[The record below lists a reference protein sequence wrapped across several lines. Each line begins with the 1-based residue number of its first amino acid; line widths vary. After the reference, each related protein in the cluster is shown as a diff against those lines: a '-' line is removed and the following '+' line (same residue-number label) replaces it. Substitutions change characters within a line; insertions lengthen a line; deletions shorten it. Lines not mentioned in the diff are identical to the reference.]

1 MAFNFL
7 VLASIGYIEIF
18 VAIFFFFVL
27 VFEGKGDFGWKWPF
41 FGEFPSLLFHINT
54 IHQSLTI
61 LFSRIGATALVKGPC
76 FANMD
81 ILGTV
86 DPKNVHYIMSANFQN
101 FQKGPEF
108 KKIFDVLGDGI
119 FNADF
124 DLWKNQRK
132 IAKTL
137 ITHHTFHNFL
147 VKTSCDM
154 VKNGLVPVLEF
165 MAKEGRVFD
174 LQDVFQRFTFDT
186 TCILVTGFDPGS
198 LSIDLNNIAFM
209 KAMNDA
215 GEVMVIRNLLPQCV
229 WKLQKWLGIGPEKK
243 LRDAREVIDRVIGKY
258 ISMKCDELRAKGEK
272 MNENEE
278 EEGVDLLASYIAN
291 DDGEIKTGLMF
302 DDKFLRDTILN
313 FMIAGRDTTS
323 SGLTWFIWLVVTHP
337 EIEKKIR
344 EELKAIISLGEE
356 GEKQRLF
363 KGGELKNA
371 IYLHAALCESLRL
384 YPPVPFQLKTPQEPD
399 VLPSGHRV
407 HPKMRVMV
415 ILYAMGRME
424 SVWGKDALEFKPER
438 WISERGTV
446 KHEPSYKFFSFNAG
460 PRICL
465 GKEVAF
471 TQMKAVAAAIIHNFH
486 VEMVKGHEVCPN
498 VSVILYMKH
507 GFKVRIRNRW
517 T

>member
-1 MAFNFL
+1 
-7 VLASIGYIEIF
+7 
-18 VAIFFFFVL
+18 
-27 VFEGKGDFGWKWPF
+27 
-41 FGEFPSLLFHINT
+41 
-54 IHQSLTI
+54 
-61 LFSRIGATALVKGPC
+61 
-76 FANMD
+76 MD

-101 FQKGPEF
+101 FQKGPKF
-108 KKIFDVLGDGI
+108 KKIFDGLGDGI

-165 MAKEGRVFD
+165 MAKEGIVFD

-198 LSIDLNNIAFM
+198 LSVDLNNIAFM

-258 ISMKCDELRAKGEK
+258 ISMKRDELRAKGEK
-272 MNENEE
+272 MNEKEE

-384 YPPVPFQLKTPQEPD
+384 YPPF
-399 VLPSGHRV
+399 R
-407 HPKMRVMV
+407 
-415 ILYAMGRME
+415 
-424 SVWGKDALEFKPER
+424 
-438 WISERGTV
+438 
-446 KHEPSYKFFSFNAG
+446 FN
-460 PRICL
+460 
-465 GKEVAF
+465 
-471 TQMKAVAAAIIHNFH
+471 
-486 VEMVKGHEVCPN
+486 
-498 VSVILYMKH
+498 
-507 GFKVRIRNRW
+507 
-517 T
+517 

>member
-1 MAFNFL
+1 
-7 VLASIGYIEIF
+7 
-18 VAIFFFFVL
+18 
-27 VFEGKGDFGWKWPF
+27 
-41 FGEFPSLLFHINT
+41 
-54 IHQSLTI
+54 
-61 LFSRIGATALVKGPC
+61 
-76 FANMD
+76 
-81 ILGTV
+81 
-86 DPKNVHYIMSANFQN
+86 
-101 FQKGPEF
+101 
-108 KKIFDVLGDGI
+108 
-119 FNADF
+119 
-124 DLWKNQRK
+124 
-132 IAKTL
+132 
-137 ITHHTFHNFL
+137 
-147 VKTSCDM
+147 
-154 VKNGLVPVLEF
+154 
-165 MAKEGRVFD
+165 MAKEGIVFD

-198 LSIDLNNIAFM
+198 LSVDLNNIAFM

-258 ISMKCDELRAKGEK
+258 ISMKRDELRAKGEK
-272 MNENEE
+272 MNEKEE

-384 YPPVPFQLKTPQEPD
+384 YPPF
-399 VLPSGHRV
+399 R
-407 HPKMRVMV
+407 
-415 ILYAMGRME
+415 
-424 SVWGKDALEFKPER
+424 
-438 WISERGTV
+438 
-446 KHEPSYKFFSFNAG
+446 FN
-460 PRICL
+460 
-465 GKEVAF
+465 
-471 TQMKAVAAAIIHNFH
+471 
-486 VEMVKGHEVCPN
+486 
-498 VSVILYMKH
+498 
-507 GFKVRIRNRW
+507 
-517 T
+517 

>member
-1 MAFNFL
+1 
-7 VLASIGYIEIF
+7 
-18 VAIFFFFVL
+18 
-27 VFEGKGDFGWKWPF
+27 
-41 FGEFPSLLFHINT
+41 
-54 IHQSLTI
+54 
-61 LFSRIGATALVKGPC
+61 
-76 FANMD
+76 
-81 ILGTV
+81 
-86 DPKNVHYIMSANFQN
+86 MSANFQN

-124 DLWKNQRK
+124 DLWKNRRK

-147 VKTSCDM
+147 VKTNCDM
-154 VKNGLVPVLEF
+154 VKNGLVPCSIY
-165 MAKEGRVFD
+165 K
-174 LQDVFQRFTFDT
+174 RFTFDT

-198 LSIDLNNIAFM
+198 LSVDLNNIAFM

-229 WKLQKWLGIGPEKK
+229 WKLQKWHGIGPEKK

-258 ISMKCDELRAKGEK
+258 ILMKHDELRAKGEK

-291 DDGEIKTGLMF
+291 DDGETKTGLIF
-302 DDKFLRDTILN
+302 YDKFLRDTILN

-356 GEKQRLF
+356 GDKQRLF

-384 YPPVPFQLKTPQEPD
+384 YPVPVPFQLKIPQEPD

-407 HPKMRVMV
+407 HPNMRVMV

-424 SVWGKDALEFKPER
+424 SVWGKGALDHLT
-438 WISERGTV
+438 S
-446 KHEPSYKFFSFNAG
+446 SFLSNGG

-471 TQMKAVAAAIIHNFH
+471 TQMKAVAAAIIHNYH

-498 VSVILYMKH
+498 VSVILYMKN